1 MLPLLG
7 LNSYPI
13 TCYYIPV
20 LMEKKKKQGRE
31 TSDHKSET
39 GLEKV

>member
-20 LMEKKKKQGRE
+20 LMEKKKQGRE